1 MLVITEQNFEEKI
14 AKSDK
19 LCVIDL
25 YADWCGPC
33 RMLAPTLAELES
45 EYPEVV
51 FGKINVDE
59 QPSLAAAFRVESI
72 PLVAFVKGNTYLD
85 MSLGFVPKASLVK
98 LIEQYK

>member
-1 MLVITEQNFEEKI
+1 MLIITEQNFEEKI

-33 RMLAPTLAELES
+33 RMLAPTLAELEA
-45 EYPEVV
+45 EYPDVV

-59 QPSLAAAFRVESI
+59 QPNLAAAFRVESI
-72 PLVAFVKGNTYLD
+72 PLVAFVKENTYLD
-85 MSLGFVPKASLVK
+85 MSLGFVPKDSLVK

>member
-1 MLVITEQNFEEKI
+1 MLIITEQNFEEKI

-33 RMLAPTLAELES
+33 RMLAPTLAELEA
-45 EYPEVV
+45 EYPDVV

-59 QPSLAAAFRVESI
+59 QPNLAAAFRVESI
-72 PLVAFVKGNTYLD
+72 PLVAFVKDNTFVD
-85 MSLGFVPKASLVK
+85 MSLGFVPKATLAK